1 MLCLAGQNLS
11 RKMDGEACPAG
22 SCGTVSAM
30 LGAWS
35 DRPRNVTAS
44 ASVVLPTFLSVV
56 LLCFAMSA
64 DRTVMAA
71 SRRQGCLVQYLCLLQ
86 LDIVNRIDVAASKA
100 ATVICEQV
108 FSILALV
115 IFLLKDPF
123 KKCFKIVFFPLWRRD
138 PVLELQF
145 LMPLRVVLLCSACN
159 SASSDRMANAIVFC
173 SWAS

>member
-123 KKCFKIVFFPLWRRD
+123 KKCFKIVFFPLWAPRSGFGAAISDAVAR
-138 PVLELQF
+138 
-145 LMPLRVVLLCSACN
+145 
-159 SASSDRMANAIVFC
+159 SSFVFC
-173 SWAS
+173 MQLSLFRSHG

>member
-1 MLCLAGQNLS
+1 MYERLCLAGQNLS
-11 RKMDGEACPAG
+11 RKMGGEACPAG

-44 ASVVLPTFLSVV
+44 SSVVLPTFLSVV

-86 LDIVNRIDVAASKA
+86 LDNCVVVDRAINRLTACVVADRAYTYAELFLSSAWKKLLR
-100 ATVICEQV
+100 C
-108 FSILALV
+108 LV
-115 IFLLKDPF
+115 GMGKRLNGTWKR
-123 KKCFKIVFFPLWRRD
+123 KVR
-138 PVLELQF
+138 
-145 LMPLRVVLLCSACN
+145 
-159 SASSDRMANAIVFC
+159 
-173 SWAS
+173 